1 MINQCVFFD
10 RMMTCD
16 ECDEFNLQGCG
27 GVAVGWSIRLACGRL
42 GVRIP
47 AATKTKSLKQVVT
60 APMPNVWHQ
69 VWVSRVLGDDHFK
82 PVSLY
87 VWYAKEPLLLN
98 A

>member
-47 AATKTKSLKQVVT
+47 AATKTSSDSSNAKCLAPGVSVT
-60 APMPNVWHQ
+60 GP
-69 VWVSRVLGDDHFK
+69 RR
-82 PVSLY
+82 
-87 VWYAKEPLLLN
+87 
-98 A
+98 

>member
-10 RMMTCD
+10 RLMTCD
-16 ECDEFNLQGCG
+16 KFNLQGCG
-27 GVAVGWSIRLACGRL
+27 GVAVGRL

-47 AATKTKSLKQVVT
+47 AATKAKSLKQAVT
-60 APMPNVWHQ
+60 APMPNAWHQ
-69 VWVSRVLGDDHFK
+69 VWVSRDDHFK

-87 VWYAKEPLLLN
+87 VWYAKEPSLLN